1 MDRIITNTGG
11 QPILRKDFDFLQDN
25 IEQMGADIARLV
37 CDGSTVL
44 SGCEITR
51 QGTNVS
57 WTEGSIC
64 IEGKIYHVEA
74 GSLTTSS
81 SLLYWVVKYAD
92 SERRRFKNES
102 EHDVYR
108 KFTCTLQ
115 VNTSGAY
122 KSVNVDNVLPQFGH
136 ALARRYSSVTLA
148 KTLNVTWNTS
158 AGWSGK
164 AYEIPV
170 MGGKVIRIVAT
181 KSNTT
186 SGALICTL
194 PTGTI
199 KQRVQCM
206 FSLMTST
213 SINNTA
219 YTAYNTS
226 NLDAIEAKST
236 SGGNISTSGITAIIT
251 FHIYNLD

>member
-11 QPILRKDFDFLQDN
+11 QPIILADLIFLQDN

-51 QGTNVS
+51 SGTNVS

-64 IEGKIYHVEA
+64 IEGKIYHVDA

-92 SERRRFKNES
+92 SERRRFKNQS

-108 KFTCTLQ
+108 QFTCTLQ

-122 KSVNVDNVLPQFGH
+122 KYVNVNNVLPNFGKT
-136 ALARRYSSVTLA
+136 LARRYSGATLA

-164 AYEIPV
+164 VYEIPV
-170 MGGKVIRIVAT
+170 MGGKVIHIVAT

-186 SGALICTL
+186 SSAQIVTL
-194 PTGTI
+194 PSGTI
-199 KQRVQCM
+199 KQRVQNT
-206 FSLMTST
+206 FRLMTST
-213 SINNTA
+213 TVNTTS

-226 NLDAIEAKST
+226 NLDVIEAKST
-236 SGGNISTSGITAIIT
+236 SGSNISSSGVTAIIT